1 MSEAHHE
8 LASAQARP
16 APEPLDA
23 AATARLMDFAR
34 ACKAA
39 ARAVVL
45 YPAGHPAIAATL
57 GRIAQITS
65 PAALTSPLRVT
76 VLPDALLL
84 DDRPAARPDAALSE
98 LATLLHSH
106 LIGQLIV
113 HPGGDVES
121 WRMFL
126 LLLGRT
132 PDSVRTDG
140 GISRVWT
147 TMAGRHVELREI
159 DYAEVLRERAGGEAA
174 VWDRVI
180 ANCLQ
185 GTAFELDEEE
195 IKELLG
201 IAIDPERLAAM
212 MATLEEGVTADAG
225 IGAKTAALM
234 RMLRGI
240 VDVVSKAD
248 PDRLEPVLRNMAS
261 AVGQVSAEVMLGLL
275 HEQQDDE
282 GPRLM
287 QAVVSRMTDQT
298 IARFVSRHVIAESAS
313 TDRLALAFQSLVGDP
328 EQQQRLLALAR
339 EDVAASPLGSTEGFE
354 SVWNTVAEKLL
365 TSYSDES
372 FVSDAYGRELSGSRT
387 KAVEVERVSDDP
399 PERISTWLG
408 TVATT
413 ALRNLDLTL
422 VLDLLR
428 IEPDDAKWGELMKPV
443 VGLLEDLMLV
453 GDFDAANAIVA
464 VLVRDASTASPSP
477 TRRQHAMTAID
488 LLIAGA
494 MMRHVTAHFS
504 TIDDAQFERVKTMC
518 VSLGEVLVRP
528 LAEALSVEERP
539 RTRERLTSVL
549 LAFGSV
555 GRRTIERLKTSQNP
569 AVRRTAIQLMRQFGG
584 SESLPD
590 LTELLD
596 DNEPLVQREAVRAIL
611 NVGTDAAFRIL
622 EQALTSGT
630 TRSRDAIMQSIG
642 TVRDE
647 RATPLFSYILGH
659 VDHRGALAPI
669 YLRAIESLGALR
681 DPAGVAPLREVLY
694 KGEWW
699 APRRTAS
706 LRAAAAAAL
715 ARIGTPEATSVLE
728 EAVERGSRGIRSAAR
743 AQLSSLRRRP
753 ARSAAGGGEA

>member
-8 LASAQARP
+8 LASALARP

-23 AATARLMDFAR
+23 AGTARLMDFAR
-34 ACKAA
+34 AFKAA

-45 YPAGHPAIAATL
+45 YPAGHPAIVATL
-57 GRIAQITS
+57 GRIAQITA
-65 PAALTSPLRVT
+65 PGALAAPLRIT
-76 VLPDALLL
+76 VLPDGLLL
-84 DDRPAARPDAALSE
+84 EDRPPARPDAAIAE
-98 LATLLHSH
+98 LATLLHGH

-113 HPGGDVES
+113 QPGGDVDA
-121 WRMFL
+121 WRAFL

-132 PDSVRTDG
+132 PESVRADG
-140 GISRVWT
+140 GIARVWT
-147 TMAGRHVELREI
+147 TMAGRHLELREI

-185 GTAFELDEEE
+185 GSVFELDDEG
-195 IKELLG
+195 IRELLG
-201 IAIDPERLAAM
+201 IAIDSERLAAL
-212 MATLEEGVTADAG
+212 MATLEQSADAAGG
-225 IGAKTAALM
+225 ITAKTAAVM

-240 VDVVSKAD
+240 ADVVSKSD
-248 PDRLEPVLRNMAS
+248 PERLEPVLRNMAS
-261 AVGQVSAEVMLGLL
+261 AIGQVSPEVMLGLL
-275 HEQQDDE
+275 HEQHDDE

-287 QAVVSRMTDQT
+287 QAVVSRMTDHT
-298 IARFVSRHVIAESAS
+298 IARFVSRHVIAESAP
-313 TDRLALAFQSLVGDP
+313 TDRLALAFQSLVREP

-354 SVWNTVAEKLL
+354 SVWNHVAEKLL
-365 TSYSDES
+365 TSYSDET
-372 FVSDAYGRELSGSRT
+372 FVSDEYGRELSGSRT

-399 PERISTWLG
+399 PERISAWLG
-408 TVATT
+408 TIATT
-413 ALRNLDLTL
+413 SLRALDITL

-428 IEPDDAKWGELMKPV
+428 IEPDDVKWGELMKPV
-443 VGLLEDLMLV
+443 VGLLEDLLLV
-453 GDFDAANAIVA
+453 GDFDAAIEVVS
-464 VLVRDASTASPSP
+464 VLVREASAAAPSP
-477 TRRQHAMTAID
+477 VRRQHALTAID
-488 LLIAGA
+488 LLIAGS
-494 MMRHVTAHFS
+494 MMRHVTTHLA
-504 TIDDAQFERVKTMC
+504 TIDDAQFERVKAMC

-539 RTRERLTSVL
+539 RTRERLTSILV
-549 LAFGSV
+549 AFGSV

-596 DNEPLVQREAVRAIL
+596 DNEPQVQREAVRAIL
-611 NVGTDAAFRIL
+611 NIGTDAAFRIL

-647 RATPLFSYILGH
+647 RATPLFAYILGH
-659 VDHRGALAPI
+659 VDHRGGLASI

-681 DPAGVAPLREVLY
+681 DPAGVAPLREALY

-699 APRRTAS
+699 APRRTSA
-706 LRAAAAAAL
+706 LRHAAAAAL

-743 AQLSSLRRRP
+743 AELSTLRRRP
-753 ARSAAGGGEA
+753 ARSAAGGGDA

>member
-1 MSEAHHE
+1 M
-8 LASAQARP
+8 
-16 APEPLDA
+16 
-23 AATARLMDFAR
+23 
-34 ACKAA
+34 
-39 ARAVVL
+39 
-45 YPAGHPAIAATL
+45 
-57 GRIAQITS
+57 
-65 PAALTSPLRVT
+65 
-76 VLPDALLL
+76 VLPDLLLL
-84 DDRPAARPDAALSE
+84 DDRPPARPDAAIAE
-98 LATLLHSH
+98 LATLLHGH

-113 HPGGDVES
+113 HPGGDVDA
-121 WRMFL
+121 WRSFL

-132 PDSVRTDG
+132 PESVRVDG

-147 TMAGRHVELREI
+147 TMAGRHLELREI

-185 GTAFELDEEE
+185 GSVFELDEEG

-201 IAIDPERLAAM
+201 IAIDSERLAALM
-212 MATLEEGVTADAG
+212 STLEQSVDAG
-225 IGAKTAALM
+225 GGITAKTAALM

-240 VDVVSKAD
+240 VDVVSKSD
-248 PDRLEPVLRNMAS
+248 PERLEPVLRNMAS
-261 AVGQVSAEVMLGLL
+261 AIGQVSPEVMLGLL
-275 HEQQDDE
+275 HEQHDDE

-287 QAVVSRMTDQT
+287 QAVVSRMTDHT
-298 IARFVSRHVIAESAS
+298 IARFVSRHVIAESAP
-313 TDRLALAFQSLVGDP
+313 TDRLALAFQTLVREP
-328 EQQQRLLALAR
+328 EQQERLLALAR

-354 SVWNTVAEKLL
+354 SVWNHVAEKLL
-365 TSYSDES
+365 TSYSDET
-372 FVSDAYGRELSGSRT
+372 FVSDEYGRELSGSRT

-399 PERISTWLG
+399 PERISVWLG
-408 TVATT
+408 TIATT
-413 ALRNLDLTL
+413 ALRALDLTL

-443 VGLLEDLMLV
+443 IGLLEDLLLV
-453 GDFDAANAIVA
+453 GDFDAAIEVVS
-464 VLVRDASTASPSP
+464 VLVREVSAESPSP
-477 TRRQHAMTAID
+477 VRRQHAMTAID
-488 LLIAGA
+488 LLIAGS
-494 MMRHVTAHFS
+494 MMRHVTTHLA
-504 TIDDAQFERVKTMC
+504 TIDDAQFERVKAMC

-539 RTRERLTSVL
+539 RTRERLTSIL

-596 DNEPLVQREAVRAIL
+596 DNEPQVQREAVRAIL
-611 NVGTDAAFRIL
+611 NIGTDAAFRIL

-647 RATPLFSYILGH
+647 RSTPLFTYILGH

-681 DPAGVAPLREVLY
+681 DPAGVAPLRAALY

-699 APRRTAS
+699 APRRTAA
-706 LRAAAAAAL
+706 LRHAAAAAI

-743 AQLSSLRRRP
+743 AELSMLRRRP
-753 ARSAAGGGEA
+753 ARGAAGGGEP